1 MAIPAPLCTGN
12 FGGFAAVDVGMAGG
26 TFQRGK
32 FKLNGLAAL
41 NCTFPVAF
49 RTGDCPMGPFQW
61 KARFLV
67 MNQRKFAGSKT
78 PFGVANLAVSICQ
91 FGGKLTPVVVAVAIP
106 ALFKRQSPKFL
117 RTPPFMTGAALQ
129 SLVLSL

>member
-1 MAIPAPLCTGN
+1 MTIPASLCTGN
-12 FGGFAAVDVGMAGG
+12 FSGFAAVDVGMAGG

-32 FKLNGLAAL
+32 FKLNGLAVL
-41 NCTFPVAF
+41 NCAFPVAF
-49 RTGDCPMGPFQW
+49 RTGDCPMGPFQG

-67 MNQRKFAGSKT
+67 MNQRKFTGPKT
-78 PFGVANLAVSICQ
+78 PFGVANVAVSICQ
-91 FGGKLTPVVVAVAIP
+91 FGGKLTLVVVAVAIP

-117 RTPPFMTGAALQ
+117 RTPSFVTGAALQ